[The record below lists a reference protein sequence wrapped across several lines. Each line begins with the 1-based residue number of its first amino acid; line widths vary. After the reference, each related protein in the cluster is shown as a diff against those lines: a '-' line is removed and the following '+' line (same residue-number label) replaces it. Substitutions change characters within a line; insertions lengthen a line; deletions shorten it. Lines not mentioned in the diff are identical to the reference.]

1 MDNDSADVAWNKNRR
16 WKMEVGG
23 NAVRLGNRQGVG
35 INDVAAIGH
44 VERAERGEVQRIE
57 QFRARKTHRQE
68 QRKNDAGQVC
78 LKTKPPGEGNEG
90 HEKTVASR
98 PSDSRVD
105 VCSSLVAQIG
115 NLLYRRLAVGSAP
128 LRPTHY

>member
-35 INDVAAIGH
+35 INDVAAIGD

-57 QFRARKTHRQE
+57 QIGAELRGERDAQE
-68 QRKNDAGQVC
+68 
-78 LKTKPPGEGNEG
+78 
-90 HEKTVASR
+90 
-98 PSDSRVD
+98 
-105 VCSSLVAQIG
+105 
-115 NLLYRRLAVGSAP
+115 
-128 LRPTHY
+128 